1 MTASGT
7 GGDAVTREIIAN
19 RLLAI
24 ADEMGIVLARA
35 SMSPVIY
42 EVLDFACG
50 LCDAEGRLIA
60 QSNGITVFTGMFSDQ
75 VTFLRRKFAGRIRPG
90 DVFIMND
97 PYEGGTHTA
106 DVCICKPIFVD
117 GEVLAFG
124 VAVAHW
130 SEVGGKVL
138 GSLSPDSKEI
148 FEEGIRLPGLKLF
161 DGGVRQDAVFEMLE
175 ANVRLPRM
183 SLGDLNAELAA
194 VRIADERLRETC
206 AKYGAGTVRAA
217 CAELLARSAALS
229 RKAIAALPDG
239 RYTASDVIDGD
250 GLSTDAIPVQVAVT
264 VRGEAMEID
273 FTGSAAQRAAPINC
287 SRSGLGSAV
296 RAVFKAFAGPQQ
308 PSNEGWFEPLTITV
322 PDGTVF
328 SAQKPAA
335 VGWYFEATAI
345 AAELVWKALAPMAPE
360 RFSAGSYASLCGTYI
375 AGHNEKT
382 GDTFVHLEPQHGGW
396 GAGREMDGTAGLIA
410 LMDGDT
416 YNHSIE
422 LVEAKTPL
430 RLRQYALDTGD
441 AGSDAAPGAG
451 RRRGG
456 FGLLREFEV
465 TGAGSFLYASYGRSE
480 TPSWGLEGGSDGGT
494 NYIEL
499 IRGQDVRRITRTPTI
514 PLQPGDRIRIHTGGG
529 GGWGDPRERDPEA
542 VLADVRNGYLTVAQA
557 RAAYGVALRGNAVDA
572 EGTATLRGQG

>member
-1 MTASGT
+1 MTATSPAASRD
-7 GGDAVTREIIAN
+7 DAIAREIIAN

-50 LCDAEGRLIA
+50 LTDAEGQLVA

-75 VTFLRRKFAGRIRPG
+75 VQFLRRKFAGRIRDG

-106 DVCICKPIFVD
+106 DVCICKPVFSG
-117 GEVLAFG
+117 GEVLAYA

-138 GSLSPDSKEI
+138 GSLSPDSREI

-161 DGGVRQDAVFEMLE
+161 DGGVRQDAVFEMLA

-183 SLGDLNAELAA
+183 SQGDLNAELAA
-194 VRIADERLRETC
+194 VRIADDRLAETC
-206 AKYGAGTVRAA
+206 AKYGADVVRATF
-217 CAELLARSAALS
+217 AELQEKSAAVS
-229 RKAIAALPDG
+229 RAAIAALPDG
-239 RYTASDVIDGD
+239 TYEATDVIDGD
-250 GLSTDAIPVQVAVT
+250 GLVDEPIHVQVKVT

-296 RAVFKAFAGPQQ
+296 RAVFKAFAGPHQ
-308 PSNEGWFEPLTITV
+308 PSNEGWFAPLTITV

-335 VGWYFEATAI
+335 TGWYFESTAH
-345 AAELVWKALAPMAPE
+345 AAELVWKALAPLVPE

-375 AGHNEKT
+375 AGHNDKT

-396 GAGREMDGTAGLIA
+396 GAGQSADGTGGLIA

-416 YNHSIE
+416 YNHSLE

-430 RLRQYALDTGD
+430 RIRQYGLDVEQG
-441 AGSDAAPGAG
+441 AGAG
-451 RRRGG
+451 RHRGG
-456 FGLLREFEV
+456 FGLVREFEV
-465 TGAGSFLYASYGRSE
+465 TGAGTFLYASYGRSQ
-480 TPSWGLEGGSDGGT
+480 TPAWGQDGGEDGGT

-514 PLQPGDRIRIHTGGG
+514 PLEPGDRIRIHTGGG
-529 GGWGDPRERDPEA
+529 GGWGDPKARDPEA
-542 VLADVRNGYLTVAQA
+542 VLADVRNGYLTAAQA
-557 RAAYGVALRGNAVDA
+557 RAAYSVAIRGNAVDA
-572 EGTATLRGQG
+572 EATAALRGAA

>member
-1 MTASGT
+1 MSASRDR
-7 GGDAVTREIIAN
+7 GDSVTREIIAN

-75 VTFLRRKFAGRIRPG
+75 VKFLRRKFEGRIRPG
-90 DVFIMND
+90 DIYIMND

-106 DVCICKPIFVD
+106 DVCICKPIFAD
-117 GEVLAFG
+117 GEVLAYG

-138 GSLSPDSKEI
+138 GSLSPDSREI

-161 DGGVRQDAVFEMLE
+161 DGGVRQDAVFEVIA

-183 SLGDLNAELAA
+183 SAGDLNAELAA
-194 VRIADERLRETC
+194 VRIADERLSETC
-206 AKYGAGTVRAA
+206 AKYGAATVRATFE
-217 CAELLARSAALS
+217 ELLAKSAAIS

-239 RYTASDVIDGD
+239 VYEAEDVIDGD
-250 GLSTDAIPVQVAVT
+250 GLVDEPIPVRVKVT
-264 VRGEAMEID
+264 VAGERMEID
-273 FTGSAAQRAAPINC
+273 FTGSAAQRQAPINC

-296 RAVFKAFAGPQQ
+296 RAVFKAFAGPDQ
-308 PSNEGWFEPLTITV
+308 PSNDGWFEPLTITV

-335 VGWYFEATAI
+335 VGWYFESTAH
-345 AAELVWKALAPMAPE
+345 AAELVWKALAPLAPE

-396 GAGREMDGTAGLIA
+396 GAGQSADGTGGLIA

-430 RLRQYALDTGD
+430 RVRQYALDTAQGV
-441 AGSDAAPGAG
+441 GAG
-451 RRRGG
+451 RHRGG
-456 FGLLREFEV
+456 FGLVREFEI
-465 TGAGSFLYASYGRSE
+465 TGKGTFLYASYGRSR
-480 TPSWGLEGGSDGGT
+480 TPAWGAEGGQDGGT
-494 NYIEL
+494 NFIEL
-499 IRGQDVRRITRTPTI
+499 ERNGRVERIARTPTI

-529 GGWGDPRERDPEA
+529 GGWGDPRQRAPEA
-542 VLADVRNGYLTVAQA
+542 VLADVRNGYLTVGQA
-557 RAAYGVALRGNAVDA
+557 REIYGVAIRGNAVDEA
-572 EGTATLRGQG
+572 ETAALRSAA